1 MFSWNLHL
9 VEKTQSTEKKLKITD
24 RNKSWKAISRVIDKG
39 KMTRKDIGGGVEFC
53 GGDIKTKTYMSSGH
67 LCEINQIKHF
77 KQREQQV
84 QVP

>member
-39 KMTRKDIGGGVEFC
+39 KMTRKDIGGGWNSVEVTL
-53 GGDIKTKTYMSSGH
+53 KP
-67 LCEINQIKHF
+67 KHI
-77 KQREQQV
+77 
-84 QVP
+84 